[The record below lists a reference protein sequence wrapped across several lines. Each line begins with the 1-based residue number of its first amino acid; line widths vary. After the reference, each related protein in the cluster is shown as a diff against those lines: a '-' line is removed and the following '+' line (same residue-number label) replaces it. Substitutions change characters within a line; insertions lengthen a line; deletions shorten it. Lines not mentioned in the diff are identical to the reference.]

1 MTTWQTLIDARPPSL
16 KMYLRRTKEEER
28 AAFFAYVRISSSAPS
43 KIKHN
48 TWSGRT
54 GIAEAQRRYNA
65 LFTEKEVRKILRMYI
80 PGKKK
85 GSFGCR
91 RIAKLY
97 GVWPQVITDIVRRIT
112 WKHVTKE

>member
-1 MTTWQTLIDARPPSL
+1 MVGQDRHCRGS
-16 KMYLRRTKEEER
+16 
-28 AAFFAYVRISSSAPS
+28 
-43 KIKHN
+43 
-48 TWSGRT
+48 
-54 GIAEAQRRYNA
+54 RRYNA